1 MAAAAP
7 FPIQATR
14 RKAMGLFSKG
24 PSKAEVRGFA
34 RGKQSSAKAAE
45 AYARQQRDK
54 AATRKAVA
62 ERKAAARRGKR

>member
-1 MAAAAP
+1 
-7 FPIQATR
+7 
-14 RKAMGLFSKG
+14 MGLFSKE

-62 ERKAAARRGKR
+62 ERKAAAKRGKR